1 MAVSASRPPHKR
13 LRTSASPIPTISSI
27 DSATSRTAP
36 VPSKSPNPLGCSSC
50 HRLLSQTKL
59 TNSISRC
66 SAPTCAV
73 CSRTCTARVPS
84 QPPTP
89 HLTWSPSPSPP
100 QSPRYPNTSSSTGK
114 TGHVTGKR
122 RKASQD
128 DFIDQISNS
137 DGSEDD
143 YGIGPGC
150 GRTVCRDCSVEN
162 IQSNTIS
169 CYDCY
174 GH

>member
-1 MAVSASRPPHKR
+1 MQ
-13 LRTSASPIPTISSI
+13 
-27 DSATSRTAP
+27 
-36 VPSKSPNPLGCSSC
+36 GQ
-50 HRLLSQTKL
+50 LLL
-59 TNSISRC
+59 CSRC

-89 HLTWSPSPSPP
+89 HLTWSPTPSPP
-100 QSPRYPNTSSSTGK
+100 QSPRPPITSDLEAEVHHNTGQN
-114 TGHVTGKR
+114 GRVTGKR

-128 DFIDQISNS
+128 DFIDQITNS
-137 DGSEDD
+137 DGSVDE
-143 YGIGPGC
+143 YGIRPGC
-150 GRTVCRDCSVEN
+150 DRTVCRDCSVEN